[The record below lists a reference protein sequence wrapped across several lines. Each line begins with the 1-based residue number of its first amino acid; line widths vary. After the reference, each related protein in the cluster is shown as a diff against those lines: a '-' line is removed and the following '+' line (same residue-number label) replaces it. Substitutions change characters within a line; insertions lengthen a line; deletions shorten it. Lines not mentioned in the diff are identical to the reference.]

1 MSRQTGKAEEECPHN
16 QEMLRTNVLSKS
28 TATASSSRQH
38 HYWLQGVRSGPRGS
52 IQVQRVLA
60 VGSEDTVSSS
70 RCPKYGGVR
79 SRLRQ
84 LQASHGTNSDA
95 TTNRNAKP
103 GRVPGRILGALK

>member
-1 MSRQTGKAEEECPHN
+1 MSRQTGKAEEECPHK
-16 QEMLRTNVLSKS
+16 QDMLRANVLSMS
-28 TATASSSRQH
+28 TAAAQAPLLAPWCPFRPQRIH
-38 HYWLQGVRSGPRGS
+38 SGS
-52 IQVQRVLA
+52 EVLA

-70 RCPKYGGVR
+70 KCPKYGGVR

-103 GRVPGRILGALK
+103 RRVPGRILGALK